1 MNTAHSTTEH
11 SPDGESAEYDAEEAV
26 ETTMLA
32 RTAEHEQA
40 TVDSPLVTVVI
51 TTYNRP
57 SYLRKAVESVRRQ
70 TYEPLELIVVDDHSE
85 VPAERVLGDVS
96 LERFHEVKLIRHVEN
111 RGANAARNT
120 GIRAT
125 SGEYIAFLDDDDQ
138 WVPEKVARQVEVF
151 QEDDDIGVTYT
162 ALRTVNVQDA
172 GVAIPPRVEGDI
184 TPVLLCRNVIGTLS
198 AVMVSADIAREVKLD
213 EQFPSW
219 ADLEWYI
226 NLSRRTKFRRISEP
240 LVIYEYD
247 SHNRLSEDLEKK
259 QQAYE
264 RFITQFD
271 ELATQYGLLCRRKMR
286 GWAAYR
292 LGSTA
297 LALNQ
302 YGHAR
307 RLLATAVR
315 WYPLE
320 PLFLKYFIAT
330 LGGRYTHDFARG
342 VKRLLSV
349 VTT

>member
-1 MNTAHSTTEH
+1 MKTEHSTTEQ
-11 SPDGESAEYDAEEAV
+11 SPDDEPVEYDDESAV
-26 ETTMLA
+26 ETTTLA
-32 RTAEHEQA
+32 GTTAREQA
-40 TVDSPLVTVVI
+40 DDDSPLVTVVI

-57 SYLRKAVESVRRQ
+57 TYLRKAAESVRRQ
-70 TYEPLELIVVDDHSE
+70 TYEPLELVVVDDHSE
-85 VPAERVLGDVS
+85 VPAERVLEEDS
-96 LERFHEVKLIRHVEN
+96 LEGFHEVKLIRHDEN

-120 GIRAT
+120 GIRAS

-138 WVPEKVARQVEVF
+138 WAPEKVARQVEVF

-184 TPVLLCRNVIGTLS
+184 TPTLLCRNVIGTLS

-226 NLSRRTKFRRISEP
+226 NLSRRTTFRRISEP

-264 RFITQFD
+264 RFITEFD
-271 ELATQYGLLCRRKMR
+271 ELAAQYGPLCRRKMR

-297 LALNQ
+297 LALHQ

-307 RLLATAVR
+307 RFLATAVR

-320 PLFLKYFIAT
+320 PRFLKYFVAT

-342 VKRLLSV
+342 IKRFISA